1 MVRHAALSDLRQRW
15 LMYLML
21 FLDDYQYLW
30 HTREEIEAAEQAE
43 KAAKQAAEEEARQR
57 ALYED
62 EALLADVVRMLDGDG
77 TIYGPE
83 QEQGV
88 AGAEQL
94 ARDGDKADV

>member
-1 MVRHAALSDLRQRW
+1 MLMHA
-15 LMYLML
+15 ML
-21 FLDDYQYLW
+21 FLAPHLW
-30 HTREEIEAAEQAE
+30 HTREEIETAWRVER
-43 KAAKQAAEEEARQR
+43 AAEELAEELAEEEVRQR

-62 EALLADVVRMLDGDG
+62 EFLLADVVRMLDGDG

-94 ARDGDKADV
+94 AREGDEADV

>member
-1 MVRHAALSDLRQRW
+1 MH
-15 LMYLML
+15 LML
-21 FLDDYQYLW
+21 FLGFPRYLW
-30 HTREEIEAAEQAE
+30 HTREEIEAAWQAE
-43 KAAKQAAEEEARQR
+43 KAAKQAAEEEARLE

-62 EALLADVVRMLDGDG
+62 ESLLADVVRMLDGDR

-94 ARDGDKADV
+94 VRDGDEADV

>member
-1 MVRHAALSDLRQRW
+1 MHV
-15 LMYLML
+15 ML
-21 FLDDYQYLW
+21 FLDYWRHLW
-30 HTREEIEAAEQAE
+30 HTREEIETAWRVER
-43 KAAKQAAEEEARQR
+43 AAEELAEELAEEEVRQR

-62 EALLADVVRMLDGDG
+62 ESLLADVVRMLDGDR

-94 ARDGDKADV
+94 VRDGDEADV